1 MLKRWWAC
9 LDFVLRNRALGKL
22 CTSPGSQDMG
32 PFRPHSDLT
41 ELWLDAQNLY
51 QNQSVWIK
59 LGAFVQQVWFRY
71 DALWIMMLYI
81 HMVIHPMIYLEAF
94 YMGITIFFASYKAKP
109 KKTCRK
115 PKPKMMKH
123 QKNIVFVFCFFE
135 ILIDHIHSNKQK
147 NTSFLFFHFKTKKPR
162 ENQKSNLLSQNQ
174 TLSHM
179 FFLCFFGLLEFFV
192 FFGLSIVSHHCHL
205 CPYACVPCR
214 SWEVKLW
221 SKFLTQEL
229 AHYVRL
235 GLA

>member
-1 MLKRWWAC
+1 
-9 LDFVLRNRALGKL
+9 
-22 CTSPGSQDMG
+22 
-32 PFRPHSDLT
+32 
-41 ELWLDAQNLY
+41 
-51 QNQSVWIK
+51 
-59 LGAFVQQVWFRY
+59 
-71 DALWIMMLYI
+71 
-81 HMVIHPMIYLEAF
+81 MIYLEAF

-179 FFLCFFGLLEFFV
+179 FFLCFFGFARVLCFFWFVYCFTSLPSVSLCLRTLSVLGSQTLIKVSHSRACALCETRLGIGCAVMFMHLKISCCSAFLLY
-192 FFGLSIVSHHCHL
+192 GLSLATS
-205 CPYACVPCR
+205 VPNLGILEPWIR
-214 SWEVKLW
+214 TYT
-221 SKFLTQEL
+221 FLSRFDIFKQ
-229 AHYVRL
+229 RI
-235 GLA
+235 